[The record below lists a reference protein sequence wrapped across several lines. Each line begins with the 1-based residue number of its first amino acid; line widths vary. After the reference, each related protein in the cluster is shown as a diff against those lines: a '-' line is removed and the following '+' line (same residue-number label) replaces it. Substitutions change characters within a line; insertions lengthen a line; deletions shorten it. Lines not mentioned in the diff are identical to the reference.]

1 MKVIRSFP
9 LEGKYFEEAVLE
21 AGTGY
26 QGVER
31 GTVNVYEEC
40 AYQEML
46 GFGGA
51 FTESTAYNY
60 SLMTKEQK
68 EEFLTRYFDREKG
81 LGYTFCRT
89 HIHACDFSLSPYTYV
104 EEGDMT
110 LDTFDIE
117 RDRKYI
123 IPLIKDAQR
132 YTGEGLWLFASPW
145 SPPAYMKTNNSLFEG
160 GSLKEEMKPLWA
172 RYYVKYIRAYEAEG
186 ITISAISVQNEPKAL
201 QPWES
206 CFYSAEDERD
216 FIEKY
221 LAPALDEAGLSHIK
235 IIVWDH
241 NKERVYERAKEIF
254 TTPAVKERVYGV
266 GHHWYSGDHFD
277 GPQLVHE
284 QFDKP
289 VFSTE
294 ICGIIS
300 EDVVTLAEK
309 YARELCGDFNHFTSA
324 FCDWNMLLDENGGPF
339 HNRNR
344 KHTNDG
350 KLVYENKGIGCYAP
364 VLYHTDKG
372 EAEYTPIYYYIG
384 HFAKYVKNGARR
396 VATTK
401 FSEDVVTCA
410 FKNPDG
416 TLVLVVANISDTELP
431 VAVRRD
437 GVATPV
443 PMPAH
448 SIATVIF

>member
-9 LEGKYFEEAVLE
+9 HEGNYFVESSLVAGEGK
-21 AGTGY
+21 

-31 GTVNVYEEC
+31 GVVNIYEELS
-40 AYQEML
+40 YQEIL

-60 SLMTKEQK
+60 AQMTEAQK
-68 EEFLTRYFDREKG
+68 EEFLIRYFDKEKG
-81 LGYTFCRT
+81 LGYSFCRT

-110 LDTFDIE
+110 LETFNIE

-132 YTGEGLWLFASPW
+132 YTGEDLWLFASPW

-172 RYYVKYIRAYEAEG
+172 RYYVKYIKAYEAEG
-186 ITISAISVQNEPKAL
+186 ITISAISVQNEPNAL
-201 QPWES
+201 QSWES
-206 CFYSAEDERD
+206 CYYSAEDERD
-216 FIEKY
+216 FVEKH

-254 TTPAVKERVYGV
+254 TSPAVRERVYGV

-277 GPQLVHE
+277 ALRLVHE
-284 QFDKP
+284 RFDKP

-294 ICGIIS
+294 ICGIIA
-300 EDVVTLAEK
+300 EDVVKLAEK
-309 YARELCGDFNHFTSA
+309 YARELCGDFNNFTAA

-344 KHTNDG
+344 KNTNKG
-350 KLVYENKGIGCYAP
+350 KLTYEDKGRGCYAP
-364 VLYHTDKG
+364 VLYHTDTHTL
-372 EAEYTPIYYYIG
+372 EYTPIYYYIG
-384 HFAKYVKNGARR
+384 HFAKYVRKGAHR

-401 FSEDVVTCA
+401 FSDDVAACA

-416 TLVLVVANISDTELP
+416 TLVLVVANLCDTDLP
-431 VAVRRD
+431 VAVRCN
-437 GVATPV
+437 GVATSV